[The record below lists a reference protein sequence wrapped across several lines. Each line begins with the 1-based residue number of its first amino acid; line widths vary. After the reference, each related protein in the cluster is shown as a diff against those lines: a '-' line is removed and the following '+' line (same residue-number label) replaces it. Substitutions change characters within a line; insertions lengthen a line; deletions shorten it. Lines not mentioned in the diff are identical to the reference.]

1 VLDLRHIRREPEL
14 VRAGLLKKGDAAE
27 LDRLLALDAGYR
39 EALHE
44 LEAGRAARNSASRAI
59 AELLR
64 EERTAEAET
73 RKREVRAL
81 GERLAALE
89 REVEAG
95 RGEIETLLLGLPNL
109 PHESVPVGA
118 DVASN
123 RVERSWGTGGGRPAH
138 ARPHWEIGP
147 ELGLVDFE
155 RGAKVAGSGFLVF
168 RDLGA
173 RLERALI
180 SFMIEHHRRAGF
192 VEVSTPFLANR
203 RTMLGT
209 GQLPKL
215 EADMYHLESEDLFLI
230 PTAEVPVTG
239 LHQDEILD
247 EAELPIRYVSY
258 SPCFRR
264 EAGAAGRDTRGMIR
278 VHQFDKV
285 ELVKIVRPEASY
297 DELESLVARAESV
310 LQALELPYRVVLLA
324 TGDMSFASAKT
335 YDLEVW
341 APGVERWLEVSSCSN
356 FEDFQARRSN
366 MRFRR
371 REGDVALVHTLNGS
385 GLALPRTLIGILE
398 NGLGPDGSVTLPA
411 ALRPYLDGL
420 ERIEP
425 PGVRG

>member
-1 VLDLRHIRREPEL
+1 
-14 VRAGLLKKGDAAE
+14 
-27 LDRLLALDAGYR
+27 
-39 EALHE
+39 
-44 LEAGRAARNSASRAI
+44 
-59 AELLR
+59 
-64 EERTAEAET
+64 
-73 RKREVRAL
+73 
-81 GERLAALE
+81 LAALE

-215 EADMYHLESEDLFLI
+215 EADMYRLESEDLFLI

>member
-1 VLDLRHIRREPEL
+1 VLDLRRIRQEPEL

-27 LDRLLALDAGYR
+27 LDRLLVLDAGYR
-39 EALHE
+39 EALRE
-44 LEAGRAARNSASRAI
+44 LEAGRAERNSASRAI
-59 AELLR
+59 ADLLR
-64 EERTAEAET
+64 EKRTAEAEA
-73 RKREVRAL
+73 RKGEVRAL
-81 GERLAALE
+81 GDRLSALE
-89 REVEAG
+89 RKVEAG
-95 RGEIETLLLGLPNL
+95 RDEIEALLLGLPNL
-109 PHESVPVGA
+109 PHDSVPVGA
-118 DVASN
+118 DAASN

-155 RGAKVAGSGFLVF
+155 RGARVAGSGFLVF

-215 EADMYHLESEDLFLI
+215 EADMYRLESEDLFLI

-247 EAELPIRYVSY
+247 DAELPIRYVSY

-285 ELVKIVRPEASY
+285 ELVKIVRPETSY
-297 DELESLVARAESV
+297 DELESLVARAEGV
-310 LQALELPYRVVLLA
+310 LQALELPYRVVLLS

-411 ALRPYLDGL
+411 VLRPYLDGL

>member
-1 VLDLRHIRREPEL
+1 M
-14 VRAGLLKKGDAAE
+14 RAGLLKKGDAAE

-39 EALHE
+39 EALRE
-44 LEAGRAARNSASRAI
+44 LEAGRAERNSASRAI
-59 AELLR
+59 ADLLR
-64 EERTAEAET
+64 EKRTAEAEA

-81 GERLAALE
+81 GDRLSALE
-89 REVEAG
+89 RGVEAG
-95 RGEIETLLLGLPNL
+95 RGEIEALLLGLPNL
-109 PHESVPVGA
+109 PHDSVPVGA
-118 DVASN
+118 DAASN
-123 RVERSWGTGGGRPAH
+123 RVERSWGMGGGRPAH

-215 EADMYHLESEDLFLI
+215 EADMYRLESEDLFLI

-247 EAELPIRYVSY
+247 EAELPIRYVAY

-285 ELVKIVRPEASY
+285 ELVKIVRPETSY

-310 LQALELPYRVVLLA
+310 LQALELPYRVVLLS

-371 REGDVALVHTLNGS
+371 REGDVAPVHTLNGS
-385 GLALPRTLIGILE
+385 GLALPRTLIGMLE
-398 NGLGPDGSVTLPA
+398 NGLEPDGSVTLPA
-411 ALRPYLDGL
+411 VLRPYLDGL

>member
-1 VLDLRHIRREPEL
+1 MLDLRHIRREPEL

>member
-1 VLDLRHIRREPEL
+1 VLDLRHIRQEPEL

-39 EALHE
+39 EALRE